1 MHLQLS
7 SLLLKSLSALALLY
21 ITINLFL
28 AALNYRRVP
37 SHHTSVC
44 SALLLFPVKYR
55 AAQLTQVRQEE
66 GALSESHCLME
77 YLHISSPLCPQWT
90 LHPLWVQEAEQ
101 AARQG
106 EEPDRAA
113 RSHKYLV
120 PAQELLLWNQAVLT
134 LQFL

>member
-1 MHLQLS
+1 M
-7 SLLLKSLSALALLY
+7 
-21 ITINLFL
+21 
-28 AALNYRRVP
+28 
-37 SHHTSVC
+37 C

-66 GALSESHCLME
+66 GALSESHCLMK

-101 AARQG
+101 TARQG
-106 EEPDRAA
+106 EEPDQAA
-113 RSHKYLV
+113 SPHAYLV